1 MLNKMDFMNTVK
13 DIFEET
19 KDADLVI
26 RAEQMKNI
34 IDQMLAMELE
44 YMKNGIR

>member
-1 MLNKMDFMNTVK
+1 MLNKMDFMNTIK
-13 DIFEET
+13 DILEET
-19 KDADLVI
+19 KDTDLVI

-34 IDQMLAMELE
+34 IDQMLVMELE